1 MASVGQHVKKY
12 NNLLLASVTN
22 IGSRLEEE
30 RRTGRYSGIFGRC
43 FSRNVFVAEDAPP
56 RVESRQ
62 NIVEVDVGEIEGR
75 TLKHRGCGQ

>member
-30 RRTGRYSGIFGRC
+30 RRTGRYSVSSGDV
-43 FSRNVFVAEDAPP
+43 SAEMY
-56 RVESRQ
+56 
-62 NIVEVDVGEIEGR
+62 
-75 TLKHRGCGQ
+75 L